1 MLIKTNQSPF
11 LRRAAQNFR
20 LSVLVIALGLVVAVT
35 LLSSHHTVE
44 RPVTERGHTH
54 ASETLGF
61 AKFPKPTVE
70 IVNGTEI
77 IWEIP
82 DDPKA
87 VLFVAHG
94 CGGSPRN
101 FWVRCPTCP
110 KCVGLPEE
118 SKIVLYALAHKYA
131 VIVVSSTKPCWTYG
145 QERIRVS
152 DIIRWW
158 LEKNGLVQVPLVGLG
173 ASSGG
178 YFLSILA
185 TEVNFRGIVLMI
197 ASGLYDQMDSIP
209 SGYPPTLFV
218 HMPKDFERAIKADS
232 HIKILRKAGVEVEE
246 IKCTEIPL
254 TPNWLAERVPGLD
267 RKMSSKLFEVFHEKG
282 YIDPNG
288 YMKNDGRV
296 TPWREVLKENNI
308 ALPFMPPVREYIQE
322 ELNLA
327 YGYHEMTSLQSSEIF
342 QWLDSHI
349 K

>member
-20 LSVLVIALGLVVAVT
+20 LSVLVITLGLVVAVT
-35 LLSSHHTVE
+35 LLSSHHAVE

-77 IWEIP
+77 IWETP

-101 FWVRCPTCP
+101 FWVRCLTCP

-118 SKIVLYALAHKYA
+118 SKIVLDALAHKYA
-131 VIVVSSTKPCWTYG
+131 VLVVSSTKPCWTYG
-145 QERIRVS
+145 QETIRVS

-178 YFLSILA
+178 
-185 TEVNFRGIVLMI
+185 
-197 ASGLYDQMDSIP
+197 LYDQMDSIP

-218 HMPKDFERAIKADS
+218 HMPKDFERAIKVDS

-246 IKCTEIPL
+246 IKCMEIPL
-254 TPNWLAERVPGLD
+254 TTNWLAERVPGLD
-267 RKMSSKLFEVFHEKG
+267 RKMSSKLFEAFLEKG

-308 ALPFMPPVREYIQE
+308 ALPFMPPVRQYIQE

-327 YGYHEMTSLQSSEIF
+327 YGYHEMTSLQSNEIF